1 MYEIVQII
9 VAIGPRLYEVR
20 TGGDCSACAFR
31 GEVSDPCFTYCASLL
46 SGKRVY
52 FLELD
57 AVRSKKFLS
66 YLESMSNQ
74 EKES

>member
-1 MYEIVQII
+1 MHEIGQII
-9 VAIGPRLYEVR
+9 VAIGPRLYEVHI
-20 TGGDCSACAFR
+20 GGDCSACAFR
-31 GEVSDPCFTYCASLL
+31 GAVSDPCFAYCASLL
-46 SGKRVY
+46 SGERVY